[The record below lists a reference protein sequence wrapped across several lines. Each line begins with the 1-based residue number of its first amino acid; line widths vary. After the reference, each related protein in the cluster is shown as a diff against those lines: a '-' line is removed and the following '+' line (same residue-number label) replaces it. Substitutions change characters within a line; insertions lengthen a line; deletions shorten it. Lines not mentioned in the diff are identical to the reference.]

1 VQPRVRAVTIPYRWT
16 SHTPPHQLR
25 PPEDQT
31 LRTQIRTKT
40 VLAWSLWLAA
50 LGCCAAGLLVTL
62 AVTRPLTIGVLAD
75 GAAYALAFPLGYAT
89 IGLVLSL
96 RRPANPIGWL
106 YAASGLL
113 WALVVPL
120 RPWVDQLVRAGRPL
134 PLAAKLTA
142 ALGEYAWAPAIA
154 LGVTLP
160 FLLLPNGRLRSRR
173 WRVVVVAS
181 LAGSTLALLGGSLS
195 PTPLTETPM
204 NNPLA
209 LAGMAGTV
217 ATVVGNLGSL
227 LHTACLPA
235 ALVSVVLRFRASRGV
250 ERQQLR
256 WVAAG
261 AAGAVAG
268 LLGGTVLPQQ
278 TVISGVLYAM
288 VLCVPVAVAVAV
300 LRYRLWDLDRLV
312 SRTVTYATVTAL
324 LVLPYLLIVPAAGR
338 LAQGAGSLAVAAA
351 TLTAAAL
358 FAPLRRRVQDLVDRR
373 FNRARYDAART
384 VEAFAARLREQVNL
398 DALAVEL
405 LAVVD
410 QTVAPAQASLWL
422 RPSASSRLPS

>member
-1 VQPRVRAVTIPYRWT
+1 M
-16 SHTPPHQLR
+16 
-25 PPEDQT
+25 
-31 LRTQIRTKT
+31 QIRTRT
-40 VLAWSLWLAA
+40 MLACSLWLAA
-50 LGCCAAGLLVTL
+50 FGCCAAGLLVTL

-89 IGLVLSL
+89 IGLVLTL

-106 YAASGLL
+106 YAASGLI

-120 RPWVDQLVRAGRPL
+120 RPWVTQLVDAGRPL

-160 FLLLPNGRLRSRR
+160 FLLLPDGRLRSRR

-181 LAGSTLALLGGSLS
+181 LAGSTLALVGGSLS

-204 NNPLA
+204 DNPIA
-209 LAGMAGTV
+209 LGGVAGTI

-227 LHTACLPA
+227 LHTVCLPL
-235 ALVSVVLRFRASRGV
+235 ALVCVVLRFRASRGV

-268 LLGGTVLPQQ
+268 LLTGTFLPQQ
-278 TVISGVLYAM
+278 TLISGVLYAM
-288 VLCVPVAVAVAV
+288 VLCVPAGVAVAV

-312 SRTVTYATVTAL
+312 SRTVTYAVVTAL
-324 LVLPYLLIVPAAGR
+324 LVIPYLLVVPTATK
-338 LAQGAGSLAVAAA
+338 LAEGSGSLAVATA
-351 TLTAAAL
+351 TLTVAAL
-358 FAPLRRRVQDLVDRR
+358 FQPLRRRVQDLVDRR
-373 FNRARYDAART
+373 FNRRRSDAART
-384 VEAFAARLREQVNL
+384 LERFATRLRDQVDL
-398 DALAVEL
+398 DALNAEL

-410 QTVAPAQASLWL
+410 HTMQPAGASLWL
-422 RPSASSRLPS
+422 RPSPAVPSPAGARSDPSMEEGVPVD

>member
-1 VQPRVRAVTIPYRWT
+1 M
-16 SHTPPHQLR
+16 
-25 PPEDQT
+25 
-31 LRTQIRTKT
+31 
-40 VLAWSLWLAA
+40 LACSLWLAA
-50 LGCCAAGLLVTL
+50 FGCCAAGLLVTL

-89 IGLVLSL
+89 IGLVLTL

-106 YAASGLL
+106 YAASGLI

-120 RPWVDQLVRAGRPL
+120 RPWVTQLVDAGRPL
-134 PLAAKLTA
+134 PLAAELTA

-160 FLLLPNGRLRSRR
+160 FLLLPDGRLRSRR

-181 LAGSTLALLGGSLS
+181 LAGSTLALVGGSLS

-204 NNPLA
+204 DNPIA
-209 LAGMAGTV
+209 LGGVAGTI

-227 LHTACLPA
+227 LHTVCLPL
-235 ALVSVVLRFRASRGV
+235 ALVCVVLRFRASRGV

-268 LLGGTVLPQQ
+268 LLTGTFLPQQ
-278 TVISGVLYAM
+278 TLISGVLYAM
-288 VLCVPVAVAVAV
+288 VLCVPAGVAVAV

-312 SRTVTYATVTAL
+312 SRTVTYALVTAL
-324 LVLPYLLIVPAAGR
+324 LVIPYLLVVPTATK
-338 LAQGAGSLAVAAA
+338 LAEGSGSLAVATA
-351 TLTAAAL
+351 TLTVAAL
-358 FAPLRRRVQDLVDRR
+358 FQPLRRRVQDLVDRR
-373 FNRARYDAART
+373 FNRRRSDAART
-384 VEAFAARLREQVNL
+384 LEGFATRLRDQVDL
-398 DALAVEL
+398 DALHAEL

-410 QTVAPAQASLWL
+410 HTMQPAGASLWL
-422 RPSASSRLPS
+422 RPSPAVPSPAGARSDPSMEEGVPVD